1 MLVSNQESQL
11 DLLNRQRQD
20 DGHAGG
26 GDGGGVL
33 DPAWASHGSAEVTA
47 EMLRRE
53 EEEIAELEKQ
63 RAKMEDDIKMI
74 DMEMGRNIHS
84 FGVS

>member
-26 GDGGGVL
+26 GGGGGVL